1 MWYFT
6 FTLTCVQVSLL
17 CGYQIGES
25 LSGDLQENHY
35 ISQYGNCSVN
45 QWNIYSA
52 RASFS
57 KPGLKPTLYFLSEGE
72 GEAARTA
79 GNGRVQKCFL
89 WMSYSVQR
97 GAELISTLLSKRMNV
112 SLGWPKFP
120 SPGKAMVIHNSPESR
135 GTRSDFKSWSE
146 WRVRWSLN
154 RKYHENYDL
163 FIISCNPS
171 SINTWRF
178 VIYPL

>member
-1 MWYFT
+1 MEI
-6 FTLTCVQVSLL
+6 VQSINEIFILQEPLFLNQDWSQLCIFFLREKEKQPGLL
-17 CGYQIGES
+17 AMGGFRNASSGWATQSRGVQS
-25 LSGDLQENHY
+25 LSPPC
-35 ISQYGNCSVN
+35 SQ
-45 QWNIYSA
+45 
-52 RASFS
+52 
-57 KPGLKPTLYFLSEGE
+57 
-72 GEAARTA
+72 
-79 GNGRVQKCFL
+79 
-89 WMSYSVQR
+89 
-97 GAELISTLLSKRMNV
+97 KRMNV

-120 SPGKAMVIHNSPESR
+120 SPGKAMVIHNFPESR